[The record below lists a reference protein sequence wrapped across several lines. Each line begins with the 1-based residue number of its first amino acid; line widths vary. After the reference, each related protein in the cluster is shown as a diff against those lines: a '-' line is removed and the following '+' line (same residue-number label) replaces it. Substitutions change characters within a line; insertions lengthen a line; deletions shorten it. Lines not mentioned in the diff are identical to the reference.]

1 SGNDVFIFSPG
12 QGNDV
17 ITDFQKGQDA
27 IGLAGGLT
35 FDQLNISSG
44 SNVTT
49 ISFAS
54 TGQVLATVNGVAAN
68 TLGAED
74 FRVI

>member
-1 SGNDVFIFSPG
+1 M
-12 QGNDV
+12 
-17 ITDFQKGQDA
+17 

-35 FDQLNISSG
+35 FEQLNISSG
-44 SNVTT
+44 SSVTT

-54 TGQVLATVNGVAAN
+54 TGQVLATVNGVGAN